1 MLLDGWSLELPKGIK
16 KPKSRGKN
24 IYEEGTKKKKKT
36 TKKTKTSI
44 WSKDEPILEDL
55 IVDIIET
62 AVK

>member
-36 TKKTKTSI
+36 KTKKSI